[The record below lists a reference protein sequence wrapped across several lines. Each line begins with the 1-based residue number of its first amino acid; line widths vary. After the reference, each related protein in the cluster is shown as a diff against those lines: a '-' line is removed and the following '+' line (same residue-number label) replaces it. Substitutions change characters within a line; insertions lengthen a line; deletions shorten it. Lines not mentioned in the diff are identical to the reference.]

1 MQFINA
7 LFENHEPVTE
17 ALCSITQLVIIAL
30 GTLSVAPIIIML
42 AASG

>member
-1 MQFINA
+1 MRYINA
-7 LFENHEPVTE
+7 IIENHEPVIE

-42 AASG
+42 ASV